1 MHTVA
6 QDILAKAT
14 LPTHLSSAE
23 IQQQIAADIRRRAIF
38 SARTTQAGYLQRLQK
53 VLAQIASGRI
63 DDATARATL
72 LRHLDQAGYTPAT
85 GFPGDAARGVP
96 PGSGLTDLSSQRRLN
111 LILRTNRLATASV
124 AMLQADTPETTSL
137 FPALKLERYMGR
149 REPRQDW
156 WQRWHSAGES
166 VAWQGAS
173 TTAMIALK
181 SSPIWQALGDG
192 VGGYTDT
199 LGNPYPPFAFGSG
212 LAWTPVSAAEAESL
226 GLTLEGEAA
235 LSRPS
240 LTPGEKEIQD
250 ALHRLGPDF
259 TQGLIA
265 ELEGVA

>member
-1 MHTVA
+1 MPYTVA
-6 QDILAKAT
+6 KDILAKAVM
-14 LPTHLSSAE
+14 PTHLSTAE

-38 SARTTQAGYLQRLQK
+38 SARTTQAGYLKRLQK
-53 VLAQIASGRI
+53 VLAQVASGRI

-85 GFPGDAARGVP
+85 GFPGDPTRGIP

-156 WQRWHSAGES
+156 PARWHAAGES
-166 VAWQGAS
+166 VAWQGA
-173 TTAMIALK
+173 TPTAMVALK
-181 SSPIWQALGDG
+181 SSPIWQALGNG
-192 VGGYTDT
+192 AGGYTDT

-212 LAWTPVSAAEAESL
+212 LAWTPISATQAQAL
-226 GLTLEGEAA
+226 GLEGDAA

-240 LTPGEKEIQD
+240 LSPGEKEIQD
-250 ALHRLGPDF
+250 TLRRLGPDF
-259 TQGLIA
+259 TTGLIA